1 MMDFIKMP
9 KAHKTETLALTA
21 FQYFELDN
29 QAVQRKFS
37 DNLLTLFIRHTRM
50 LNFSVNGYLL

>member
-21 FQYFELDN
+21 FHHFELDS

-37 DNLLTLFIRHTRM
+37 NNLLTLFI
-50 LNFSVNGYLL
+50 